1 MAHVT
6 EESKDGSRASDR
18 GGCRG
23 SINVFWALS
32 LSVTSWLQVPHCHG
46 FTLQAQSVQKVGKM
60 AAHMQT
66 DNLST

>member
-1 MAHVT
+1 MDLEPQT
-6 EESKDGSRASDR
+6 EVGAGAQSTSSGP
-18 GGCRG
+18 C
-23 SINVFWALS
+23 LS
-32 LSVTSWLQVPHCHG
+32 LSVTSWLQVPHCQG